1 MGAGRRGVQA
11 DRDDA
16 RSGTV
21 GGRPCNICG
30 GRVKFPPDAAG
41 ELRKKGGENMKRA
54 SVLILSLMVAL
65 AVGVFAEGAPEKG
78 PVILKISNGL
88 NESHPT
94 YLGGKE
100 FERIV
105 ESKLPGKYDVQVYA
119 NAQLG
124 DDVRATE
131 AVRMGTLEMVA
142 TSASPL
148 TGLVNEYNIFD
159 LPFIITSEK
168 GADAVYD
175 GDVGAKLAALLEP
188 KGIKLLAYYENG
200 FRQLTNSA
208 HEVKSPSDL
217 KGLKIRTMQNPI
229 HLAAWKALGANP
241 TPMPF
246 SEVFTAMQQKTID
259 GQENPIPTIYLSK
272 FYEVQKFVTLSGH
285 VYGPHILL
293 INKKLFDS
301 FPAADQKI
309 ILEAAQESAKFQR
322 ALNRKMN
329 AEQVEEL
336 KKAGMTVTALTPD
349 QVKAFQDAVKP
360 VYDEWIPKIG
370 QEIVTQFQAAVA
382 SAK

>member
-1 MGAGRRGVQA
+1 M
-11 DRDDA
+11 
-16 RSGTV
+16 T
-21 GGRPCNICG
+21 
-30 GRVKFPPDAAG
+30 
-41 ELRKKGGENMKRA
+41 
-54 SVLILSLMVAL
+54 AL
-65 AVGVFAEGAPEKG
+65 TVGVFAEGSAEKG

-94 YLGGKE
+94 YLAGKE
-100 FERIV
+100 FERIL

-131 AVRMGTLEMVA
+131 GVRMGTLEMVA

-148 TGLVNEYNIFD
+148 TGLVPEFNIFD

-168 GADAVYD
+168 AADAVYD
-175 GDVGAKLAALLEP
+175 GPVGAKLAALLEP
-188 KGIKLLAYYENG
+188 KGLKLLAYYENG
-200 FRQLTNSA
+200 FRQLTNSV
-208 HEVKSPSDL
+208 HEVKSPADL

-301 FPAADQKI
+301 FPAAHQKI
-309 ILEAAQESAKFQR
+309 ILEAAQESAKWQR
-322 ALNRKMN
+322 ATNRKMN
-329 AEQVEEL
+329 ADQVEEL
-336 KKAGMTVTALTPD
+336 KKAGMTVTTLTPE
-349 QVKAFQDAVKP
+349 QVKAFQDATKP

-370 QEIVTQFQAAVA
+370 PEMVAEFQAAVA

>member
-1 MGAGRRGVQA
+1 M
-11 DRDDA
+11 
-16 RSGTV
+16 
-21 GGRPCNICG
+21 
-30 GRVKFPPDAAG
+30 
-41 ELRKKGGENMKRA
+41 KKVFII
-54 SVLILSLMVAL
+54 SLSLFVTMAL
-65 AVGVFAEGAPEKG
+65 SHAFNAEGAGG
-78 PVILKISNGL
+78 PQVLKISNGI
-88 NESHPT
+88 NEQHPT
-94 YLGGKE
+94 YLATKKFGEIISQK
-100 FERIV
+100 I
-105 ESKLPGKYDVQVYA
+105 KGKYDVQVYA

-148 TGLVNEYNIFD
+148 TGLVPEFSVFD

-175 GDVGAKLAALLEP
+175 GPVGAKLAKALEP
-188 KGIKLLAYYENG
+188 KGIVLLAYYENG
-200 FRQLTNSA
+200 FRQLTNSV
-208 HEVKSPSDL
+208 HEVKSPADM

-229 HLAAWKALGANP
+229 HLDAFKALGANP

-309 ILEAAQESAKFQR
+309 IRDAAKESAKFQR
-322 ALNRKMN
+322 ATNRKMN
-329 AEQVEEL
+329 ADQVAEL
-336 KKAGMTVTALTPD
+336 KKAGMVVTVLTP
-349 QVKAFQDAVKP
+349 QQKKAFQDACAS
-360 VYDEWIPKIG
+360 VYTTWEPKIG
-370 QEIVTQFQAAVA
+370 KALVDEVKATVA
-382 SAK
+382 KAK